1 MRSST
6 PNVISSHRA
15 TKKSPIRQQRVRT
28 TPAKKPSH
36 LQQQIQKHQHKIVA
50 ILLGTLSL
58 ATFLAIVS
66 YSPYDATLT
75 MLSFR
80 DVWKLLLGDPQ
91 LQALVETTHN
101 WLGIVGAIIADF
113 LINQLIG
120 YSALAIPVLLGIWA
134 YWIWQ
139 QNIPSKLLFHT
150 GITLSTAL
158 LIATTFGVLNL
169 ATAALSLEWSGAV
182 GEFLAHI
189 LRSLFGIVGAFLIL
203 TALGFLIGLLVAG
216 ERLSSRIQRQLQQA
230 RRWLQANLSSLARK
244 KPQVPEAAPSAPS
257 RTPQSPAQSV
267 EPEEEPARRIRQ
279 KLEQEVVIQRPEQT
293 SNFSESPVTSSSDS
307 QKSTTRTTPS
317 PDTKPSRTLRA
328 KPSTPPAPAA
338 RPLKLDVTP
347 QKAEET
353 VPDKTFVDTHP
364 LDEPITYN
372 PPTIDLLDPP
382 EEISAVDEEEL
393 RRNAE
398 ILREKLRTFKVE
410 IENITVTPGPVV
422 TQYEFVPAAGIK
434 VSQIESLADDIA
446 LALKARGIRIIAPVP
461 GKGTVAVEIPNHQ
474 PAIVRFSEII
484 RSPKFKN
491 ANYQLPIALG
501 KTTIGEIFVTDL
513 AQMPHLLIAGAT
525 GSGKSVGINVIIASL
540 LFKMHP
546 RYLKFLII
554 DPKKVELT
562 PYRKLKNHFLA
573 VCPDTPEPI
582 LTTPE
587 HAIAGLRSV
596 ELEMERRYDLL
607 AKAGQRN
614 IQDYNRKVR
623 EKKLPASDEIIHRE
637 LPYIVVIIDEL
648 ADLMMTASKEV
659 EEPIT
664 RLAQLARAVGI
675 HLVVATQ
682 RPSVDVITGLIKA
695 NFPARI
701 AYQVATKVDS
711 RTILDMNGAEQLIG
725 RGDMLLM
732 TGSSPKPIRLQNA
745 FLSIDEVEAIC
756 DFISSQPGYSQP
768 YTLPSL
774 AEKHK
779 EELLGG
785 TGERDEL
792 FEIAAR
798 IVVQHQQGSVS
809 LLQRRLK
816 IGYARAARI
825 MDQLEEAGIVGPF
838 EGSKARSVYIQ
849 NEEELQQYLSRS

>member
-6 PNVISSHRA
+6 QHPLSS
-15 TKKSPIRQQRVRT
+15 QRT
-28 TPAKKPSH
+28 TRKASSRRKRLKTVPSPSSSSYLH
-36 LQQQIQKHQHKIVA
+36 QQFRKHQRKIFA
-50 ILLGTLSL
+50 IIL
-58 ATFLAIVS
+58 ATIALAVFLAIIS
-66 YSPYDATLT
+66 YSPRDVTLT
-75 MLSFR
+75 LLGIR
-80 DVWKLLLGDPQ
+80 DLWQLLLGDPR
-91 LQALVETTHN
+91 LQPLVETTYN
-101 WLGIVGAIIADF
+101 WLGIIGALLADF
-113 LINQLIG
+113 CINQCVG
-120 YSALAIPVLLGIWA
+120 YSAIAFPILLGIWA

-139 QNIPSKLLFHT
+139 DRIPPKLPFYT
-150 GITLSTAL
+150 GVTIIATF
-158 LIATTFGVLNL
+158 LIATFFGTLTL
-169 ATAALSLEWSGAV
+169 ATGAFSLEWSGTL
-182 GEFLAHI
+182 GEFFATI
-189 LRSLFGIVGAFLIL
+189 LRTLFGTIGALLFLLASAALL
-203 TALGFLIGLLVAG
+203 TLLAAGDRFLQ
-216 ERLSSRIQRQLQQA
+216 RLKKIWEDTRQRIRLRFSAQQ
-230 RRWLQANLSSLARK
+230 Q
-244 KPQVPEAAPSAPS
+244 QVSAPETSAVRAQPTVPPPSA
-257 RTPQSPAQSV
+257 T
-267 EPEEEPARRIRQ
+267 EEEPARLFRQ
-279 KLEQEVVIQRPEQT
+279 KVQTEESVVIRTPP
-293 SNFSESPVTSSSDS
+293 STSSPSSSQAQEQQQKRTGSRSTAQKPASPPSVSQAGTSSDTG
-307 QKSTTRTTPS
+307 KSSPS
-317 PDTKPSRTLRA
+317 
-328 KPSTPPAPAA
+328 
-338 RPLKLDVTP
+338 RPLKLEV
-347 QKAEET
+347 AEKQPEAT

-364 LDEPITYN
+364 LDEPITYH
-372 PPTIDLLDPP
+372 PPTIDLLIPP
-382 EEISAVDEEEL
+382 DQANAVDEEEL
-393 RRNAE
+393 RHNAE

-461 GKGTVAVEIPNHQ
+461 GKGTVAVEIPNNN
-474 PAIVRFSEII
+474 PALVRFSEII
-484 RSPKFKN
+484 QSQKFKN
-491 ANYQLPIALG
+491 AQHELPIALG
-501 KTTIGEIFVTDL
+501 KTTVGDIFITDL
-513 AQMPHLLIAGAT
+513 AKMPHLLIAGAT

-554 DPKKVELT
+554 DPKKVELA
-562 PYRKLKNHFLA
+562 PYRKLINHFLA
-573 VCPDTPEPI
+573 VCPDTPDPI
-582 LTTPE
+582 LTSPE

-596 ELEMERRYDLL
+596 ELEMERRYDIL

-623 EKKLPASDEIIHRE
+623 EKKIISSGEITHRE

-725 RGDMLLM
+725 RGDMLMM
-732 TGSSPKPIRLQNA
+732 TGNSPKPIRLQNA

-756 DFISSQPGYSQP
+756 DFISQQPGYSQP
-768 YTLPSL
+768 YLLPSL
-774 AEKHK
+774 VEKNR
-779 EELLGG
+779 EELLGRS
-785 TGERDEL
+785 TERDEL
-792 FEIAAR
+792 FDIAAR
-798 IVVQHQQGSVS
+798 IVVQYQQGSVS

-838 EGSKARSVYIQ
+838 EGSKARAVYVQ
-849 NEEELQQYLSRS
+849 NEEELQQYLSR